1 MWKSKFGKTFIAS
14 IVIGTT
20 IFGYAGHRDE
30 AQAVGNYYY
39 DGLHAGEYSGYLKAK
54 KISNSSISNKYYP
67 NASQSNLKSIGRVS
81 NLNGWKVG
89 IQNIKDKT
97 QWVLVR

>member
-20 IFGYAGHRDE
+20 IFGYLGHRDE

-54 KISNSSISNKYYP
+54 RSVTVQFQTNIIQMHP
-67 NASQSNLKSIGRVS
+67 
-81 NLNGWKVG
+81 KV
-89 IQNIKDKT
+89 I
-97 QWVLVR
+97 

>member
-20 IFGYAGHRDE
+20 IFGYAGHHDE

-39 DGLHAGEYSGYLKAK
+39 DGLHA
-54 KISNSSISNKYYP
+54 
-67 NASQSNLKSIGRVS
+67 VS
-81 NLNGWKVG
+81 
-89 IQNIKDKT
+89 T
-97 QWVLVR
+97 QDI